1 LVEILL
7 NAKEDFF
14 PLNVHSMIMVKPM
27 EHVWFIA
34 HGVFCSLVK
43 CSMMGGC
50 LMIGLLTL
58 IKQKMKS
65 FQISE
70 EKVYIW
76 VVE

>member
-1 LVEILL
+1 L
-7 NAKEDFF
+7 
-14 PLNVHSMIMVKPM
+14 
-27 EHVWFIA
+27 
-34 HGVFCSLVK
+34 
-43 CSMMGGC
+43 MMGGC

>member
-1 LVEILL
+1 
-7 NAKEDFF
+7 
-14 PLNVHSMIMVKPM
+14 MIMVKPM
-27 EHVWFIA
+27 EDVWFIGHA
-34 HGVFCSLVK
+34 IFCSLIK
-43 CSMMGGC
+43 CLMMGGC